1 MRCNNCNAELPEG
14 AKFCGKCGT
23 PVVEQEE
30 TVHIFPTSQTASNQ
44 VQEMLP
50 PQPSQRN
57 LSRKKKKGNQGLIIA
72 IVIMCILLVAIV
84 GLGVYFFIVNPDALD
99 TLFSDNSFVK
109 TEKELDED
117 DDKDKKDKKNK
128 DDDETSDEDEEDAQL
143 DGEGIPKEEDAK
155 QNTVKDYENPDYMN
169 GPKALGRSDRVS
181 VLDFVAPV
189 PDDSIEAPADG
200 SIPVQ
205 YFDPSI
211 HEYQLFVEDVTYYEA
226 SQKCEALGGHLATI
240 VCKEEQDLIDSLL
253 RQGGY
258 NQSEEPYQI
267 WLGAYVD
274 QATGFTAWCTDE
286 GIGVSNWKAGEPTF
300 TDPDTGKKEEHIMIV
315 YNPETDQWE
324 WTDETYDVSDKYA
337 GRIAYLCE
345 WEVITDENYYED
357 LKTRK

>member
-1 MRCNNCNAELPEG
+1 MRCNKCNAELPEG
-14 AKFCGKCGT
+14 AKFCGKCGNS
-23 PVVEQEE
+23 VVGQQKSPN
-30 TVHIFPTSQTASNQ
+30 ILPASHMASTNQ

-57 LSRKKKKGNQGLIIA
+57 RDKKKKKSNRGLITA
-72 IVIMCILLVAIV
+72 IIIMCILLVVIV
-84 GLGVYFFIVNPDALD
+84 GVGIYFFVVNPDALD
-99 TLFSDNSFVK
+99 NLFYDNGFVG
-109 TEKELDED
+109 TEKEIDVED
-117 DDKDKKDKKNK
+117 DDKDEKDI
-128 DDDETSDEDEEDAQL
+128 DDEDVKPDGEKIATEED
-143 DGEGIPKEEDAK
+143 DE
-155 QNTVKDYENPDYMN
+155 QNTVKDYENSDYMN
-169 GPKALGRSDRVS
+169 GPKTLGRSERVS

-189 PDDSIEAPADG
+189 PDDSIEMPDDG
-200 SIPVQ
+200 FVPVQ

-211 HEYQLFVEDVTYYEA
+211 HEYQLFIEDVTYYEA

-240 VCKEEQDLIDSLL
+240 VCTEEQELIDRLL

-258 NQSEEPYQI
+258 NQAEEPYQI

-274 QATGFTAWCTDE
+274 QATGMIAWCTDE
-286 GIGVSNWKAGEPTF
+286 GIGVSNWKTGEPTL
-300 TDPDTGKKEEHIMIV
+300 TDPETGEKEEHIMMAYDV
-315 YNPETDQWE
+315 DSDQWK

>member
-1 MRCNNCNAELPEG
+1 MRCNKCNAELPEG
-14 AKFCGKCGT
+14 AKFCGKCGIH
-23 PVVEQEE
+23 VVEQQE
-30 TVHIFPTSQTASNQ
+30 TLHIFPASQTAPTNQ

-57 LSRKKKKGNQGLIIA
+57 LDRKKKRGNQGLIIA
-72 IVIMCILLVAIV
+72 IIIMCTLLVAIV
-84 GLGVYFFIVNPDALD
+84 GVGVYFFAVNPDTLD
-99 TLFSDNSFVK
+99 ILFSDSSLVK

-117 DDKDKKDKKNK
+117 DDDKGKKDIDN
-128 DDDETSDEDEEDAQL
+128 EASDEDEEDVQL
-143 DGEGIPKEEDAK
+143 DGEDITQEEDDK
-155 QNTVKDYENPDYMN
+155 RNTVKDYENPDYMN
-169 GPKALGRSDRVS
+169 GPKALGRSERVS

-189 PDDSIEAPADG
+189 PDESIEMPADG

-226 SQKCEALGGHLATI
+226 SQRCEVLGGHLATI
-240 VCKEEQDLIDSLL
+240 VCIEEQDLIDGLL
-253 RQGGY
+253 RQEGY

-274 QATGFTAWCTDE
+274 QATGFNAWCTDE
-286 GIGVSNWKAGEPTF
+286 GIGVSNWKSGEPTF
-300 TDPDTGKKEEHIMIV
+300 TDPDTGKKEEYIMMA
-315 YNPETDQWE
+315 YNADTDQWE
-324 WTDETYDVSDKYA
+324 WTDEAYDVSDKYA

-357 LKTRK
+357 LKKRK